1 MPNNP
6 QLLLKKPQ
14 MIKNDVYIFY
24 GMNVNWEGST
34 IPSLFLDGENM
45 VLVGY
50 PSAQDFFKLITAIS
64 SVSQADKLKY
74 IIALEI
80 TSQFKAVMSLFSN
93 ANLYPKIITSKANI
107 MLFNTD
113 DIKHEL
119 IYIEDLK
126 NELVFSSGRVIKFIS
141 TPFVRTP
148 GAFMVYDAL
157 SKVMFSNYLF
167 ETRERYLESGNDS
180 KWLYDAIQMIRM
192 MIPSSDFL
200 RPVIEQIAALPTEV
214 VITATNKVIFKSR
227 LENILTELA
236 KLEFS
241 QASVRLSISEDYYH
255 NYSEAINNMIL
266 ILINTFGK
274 DIVSTVLNDSPFQF
288 DDNLSVKKLASM
300 TESELWNGFFDY
312 LYAKQGLN
320 WIAILEPHVKEW
332 ARQHDFALPK
342 LYSSSMI
349 EAERQNSIIS
359 IEKANL
365 ESKITALEKQLERTV
380 DRLMKDP
387 LTHSFNEIFLKE
399 YLSDEIGSRLKE
411 GFFSKDIALI
421 YINID
426 NILRLNAKYSKE
438 IGDETIQNL
447 GYLLNQIKKEGD
459 IVFKR
464 NAPGF
469 IYFANKQEELAMTIA
484 KRIQNSIR
492 ESDVFVEKITAS
504 LSIVKLSE
512 FSPTDPIPSI
522 VDQMLSLGENRIKIG
537 AIKGTNMIIDAQT
550 KIDKPVNGRIL
561 IADDELINLS
571 LLKSMFFHFNYE
583 IITAKDGEE
592 ALKKISQDSFDCVIA
607 ERNLPKTDGLT
618 LKLKMNDQTINA
630 KALYVLLTYN
640 KNKETILRANQ
651 LGIDYVMQKPIL
663 FEELLGYIQRSI
675 KSRRMQV

>member
-6 QLLLKKPQ
+6 QSILKKPQ

-24 GMNVNWEGST
+24 GMNVNWEGSAL
-34 IPSLFLDGENM
+34 PSFFLDREDL

-64 SVSQADKLKY
+64 SVFAVEKLKY

-93 ANLYPKIITSKANI
+93 ANLYPKIITSKANMI
-107 MLFNTD
+107 FSDTN

-119 IYIEDLK
+119 LFIEDMNYQLP
-126 NELVFSSGRVIKFIS
+126 LSSGRIIEFIS
-141 TPFVRTP
+141 TPYVRTS
-148 GAFMVYDAL
+148 GAFMVYDSL

-167 ETRERYLESGNDS
+167 ETKERYLESGNDS
-180 KWLYDAIQMIRM
+180 KWLNDAIQMIRSTV
-192 MIPSSDFL
+192 PSSDFL
-200 RPVIEQIAALPTEV
+200 RPVIEKIAAIPVEV
-214 VITATNKVIFKSR
+214 IITATNKVVFKSR
-227 LENILTELA
+227 LENILIELS
-236 KLEFS
+236 KLEYS
-241 QASVRLSISEDYYH
+241 NASVRLSVSSDYYH
-255 NYSEAINNMIL
+255 NYSEAVNHLIV

-274 DIVSTVLNDSPFQF
+274 DTVSATFLNSPFQL
-288 DDNLSVKKLASM
+288 DERLSVRKPASM
-300 TESELWNGFFDY
+300 TELELWNGFFDY

-320 WIAILEPHVKEW
+320 WMTILESHVKEW
-332 ARQHDFALPK
+332 TKQNGFALPK
-342 LYSSSMI
+342 LYSSSII
-349 EAERQNSIIS
+349 EAERQNTLIS
-359 IEKANL
+359 LEKTNL
-365 ESKITALEKQLERTV
+365 ESKITALESQLERTV

-387 LTHSFNEIFLKE
+387 LTHSYNEIFLKE
-399 YLSDEIGSRLKE
+399 YLSDEIGLRIQE
-411 GFFSKDIALI
+411 GFFSKNIALI

-459 IVFKR
+459 IIFKR

-469 IYFANKQEELAMTIA
+469 IYYAYKQDELAMAIA
-484 KRIQNSIR
+484 QRIQNAIR
-492 ESDVFVEKITAS
+492 ESDAFVEKITAS
-504 LSIVKLSE
+504 LSIVTLSE
-512 FSPTDPIPSI
+512 FSSSDPISSI
-522 VDQMLSLGENRIKIG
+522 VEQMMSLGENRIKIG

-550 KIDKPVNGRIL
+550 KIDKPMNGRIL

-571 LLKSMFFHFNYE
+571 LLKSMFFNLNYE
-583 IITAKDGEE
+583 IVTAKDGTE
-592 ALKKISQDSFDCVIA
+592 AFEKLSQESFDCVIA

-618 LKLKMNDQTINA
+618 LKLNMNDQVINA

-640 KNKETILRANQ
+640 KNKETVLRANQ
-651 LGIDYVMQKPIL
+651 LGIDYVLQKPIL

-675 KSRRMQV
+675 KSRRTQL